1 MFNSDIDLDP
11 RAAKFR
17 SPQYRQLITELS
29 IEISTAIPIF
39 AEATV
44 QAARLTDSPVAILT
58 TIGQSGSQISSISGL
73 DRFVGLST
81 NPNLQLALSGLDY
94 CHTRTIVG
102 EGSFSV
108 ANFQDSPQLSQS
120 LLYCVHGIKS
130 YLGLPIMTAARDRL
144 GTISILDFSPRKFND
159 RDLDLLNLV
168 SRLVASEFER
178 KFLSQAQLN
187 RRVGDLNYPLIRGF
201 DDTLAAIEHDRT
213 EANRNNSLEEL
224 LVVSDLQS
232 SSDRS
237 QHNSAKN
244 PPASGTDLTTP
255 ARSAGNSVESH
266 HLTYARVQ
274 GEIQFKLLTY
284 LAQEFRT
291 PLTAVLGMASVLQQ
305 EIYGPL
311 SRKQKDYLGIIHH
324 SGQQLVTIVNEI
336 SQLSGFAAQQ
346 HTLTLSSVD
355 PEMLCQ
361 LALQS
366 LEPIAQK
373 KQQQII
379 LNLADSDPLQPERS
393 KRLWLLDRDKVR
405 QIIYYLSLSALD
417 ASASGHQIAIQLE
430 DFTDG
435 LEIQIVTTDSR
446 VRLED
451 PSEIVG
457 IDNSS
462 SSTIDRSS
470 QPNSDSSI
478 GANIGQDLR
487 IRLGLSLSQALAAS
501 HGGKIEPIAN
511 GRGYQLSL
519 PSIVGGDRLVSV
531 DRADRA

>member
-1 MFNSDIDLDP
+1 
-11 RAAKFR
+11 
-17 SPQYRQLITELS
+17 
-29 IEISTAIPIF
+29 
-39 AEATV
+39 
-44 QAARLTDSPVAILT
+44 
-58 TIGQSGSQISSISGL
+58 
-73 DRFVGLST
+73 
-81 NPNLQLALSGLDY
+81 
-94 CHTRTIVG
+94 
-102 EGSFSV
+102 
-108 ANFQDSPQLSQS
+108 
-120 LLYCVHGIKS
+120 
-130 YLGLPIMTAARDRL
+130 
-144 GTISILDFSPRKFND
+144 
-159 RDLDLLNLV
+159 
-168 SRLVASEFER
+168 
-178 KFLSQAQLN
+178 
-187 RRVGDLNYPLIRGF
+187 
-201 DDTLAAIEHDRT
+201 
-213 EANRNNSLEEL
+213 
-224 LVVSDLQS
+224 
-232 SSDRS
+232 
-237 QHNSAKN
+237 NSAKN
-244 PPASGTDLTTP
+244 PPAFGTEIATP
-255 ARSAGNSVESH
+255 ARSTGNSVESH
-266 HLTYARVQ
+266 HLTYARIQ

-346 HTLTLSSVD
+346 HTLTISSVD

-451 PSEIVG
+451 PIKIVG
-457 IDNSS
+457 IDDSS
-462 SSTIDRSS
+462 SSTIDQSR

-478 GANIGQDLR
+478 FGNIGQDLR

-501 HGGKIEPIAN
+501 HGGKIETIAN
-511 GRGYQLSL
+511 GRGYQVSL
-519 PSIVGGDRLVSV
+519 PSIVGGGRLVSV